1 MACLSS
7 VPISLLLLA
16 SLAAAASAAAA
27 DQEEGGIRIRVRYPT
42 KEQSQ
47 WLDRWAEKH
56 QAQGSGEGFR
66 IRPATD
72 EESAFLN
79 ACQPAVRRKPA
90 AEPATT
96 AALSLATNIR
106 MLHPPQSSHPCPHT
120 IELCSTCAA
129 CLLALT
135 MDIEFRFWGAEE
147 SLWMPSTLELTRPRR
162 TMIFRSIGAR
172 SGCRVSLACFSSLF
186 FLLICFSSLLWRCGQ

>member
-1 MACLSS
+1 MARLSS

-16 SLAAAASAAAA
+16 SLAAAASASAA

-42 KEQSQ
+42 KEQSR

-79 ACQPAVRRKPA
+79 RMSARG
-90 AEPATT
+90 AEKTGGRAGYDG
-96 AALSLATNIR
+96 R
-106 MLHPPQSSHPCPHT
+106 
-120 IELCSTCAA
+120 
-129 CLLALT
+129 
-135 MDIEFRFWGAEE
+135 IEFGDDH
-147 SLWMPSTLELTRPRR
+147 PRIVVDAFHSR
-162 TMIFRSIGAR
+162 AHTYKANDD
-172 SGCRVSLACFSSLF
+172 L
-186 FLLICFSSLLWRCGQ
+186 

>member
-1 MACLSS
+1 MARLSS

-27 DQEEGGIRIRVRYPT
+27 DQEEEGIRIRVRYPT

-79 ACQPAVRRKPA
+79 RMSARG
-90 AEPATT
+90 AEKTGGGAGYDG
-96 AALSLATNIR
+96 R
-106 MLHPPQSSHPCPHT
+106 
-120 IELCSTCAA
+120 
-129 CLLALT
+129 
-135 MDIEFRFWGAEE
+135 IEFGDEH
-147 SLWMPSTLELTRPRR
+147 PRIVVDAFHSR
-162 TMIFRSIGAR
+162 AHTSKANDD
-172 SGCRVSLACFSSLF
+172 L
-186 FLLICFSSLLWRCGQ
+186 